1 MFNSHHSREL
11 LICSL
16 NDNLEAQ
23 VQLHFKNAFVDFAL
37 SGQER
42 IQTQCGEIPSEFSY
56 HRLGEYV
63 SFAQGTQ
70 VPVEEQFLESEL
82 EPDQR
87 VRFIRIVD
95 YTTNQRETPRYIKIS
110 PKQCLCNENDVTMVR
125 YGNVGLV
132 GRRISGVIANNI
144 FKIIPLAPL
153 TNEFLFYFLKQPSIY
168 EFIVASCGGSA
179 MPSIKHSTIAEL
191 DFALPPKQLI
201 DGFSQIASQAEKVI
215 LSNLKEIV
223 LLQNEKNCLLSA
235 LITQH

>member
-1 MFNSHHSREL
+1 M
-11 LICSL
+11 
-16 NDNLEAQ
+16 
-23 VQLHFKNAFVDFAL
+23 
-37 SGQER
+37 
-42 IQTQCGEIPSEFSY
+42 
-56 HRLGEYV
+56 
-63 SFAQGTQ
+63 
-70 VPVEEQFLESEL
+70 PVEEQFLESEL

-144 FKIIPLAPL
+144 FKIMPLAPL

-223 LLQNEKNCLLSA
+223 LLQNEKDCLLSA
-235 LITQH
+235 LITKH